1 MKTLK
6 DRLQAF
12 PSLFADRIGAVV
24 HDVLKSA
31 AEEVVADFTE
41 GLAEASLGEIV
52 QVRDGTKPKRR
63 APKRGGKKPE
73 TPAKRAAKKAKKAKK
88 PARKAAKKTAAKTG
102 RLARR
107 SAADI
112 ARVGTRIVT
121 LLKKNP
127 DGLRSEQIRAALKL
141 EAREMPR
148 VLRETV
154 AAKRIAILSGSK
166 RSTTYGAGKARKAP
180 AKKK

>member
-12 PSLFADRIGAVV
+12 PRLFADRVGAVM
-24 HDVLKSA
+24 HDVLLTA
-31 AEEVVADFTE
+31 AQEVVSDFTD

-63 APKRGGKKPE
+63 APKRGGKKAKK
-73 TPAKRAAKKAKKAKK
+73 PAKRAAKKAKKAKK
-88 PARKAAKKTAAKTG
+88 AARKGAKKPATKAG
-102 RLARR
+102 RLPRR

-112 ARVGTRIVT
+112 ARVGGRIVK

-127 DGLRSEQIRAALKL
+127 EGLRSEQIRAALKL

-154 AAKRIAILSGSK
+154 AANRIAILSGSK
-166 RSTTYGAGKARKAP
+166 RSTTYGAGKVRKAA

>member
-73 TPAKRAAKKAKKAKK
+73 TPAKRAAKKAKK